1 MSGIVFEEDRAS
13 RNATR
18 FLLLV
23 QILAV
28 GTVLALILFQFYSL
42 ALSLSCSTFLIFVGM
57 AIWLYVHYQ
66 KIPLVREKRQLQRR
80 VLDLGN
86 KIAKEGN
93 VIQAAIRK
101 RAVLFQDQQ
110 DETKVVLQK
119 SQQAYIKIGLEGSY
133 IKDAQIPGVSS
144 KLKERLAEHRILSAA
159 QIKGERLSKIPGVGA
174 RKQQAL
180 FTWKNTLRALL
191 ESTKPTQLTDD
202 QAETLNA
209 KYRARHNENDTSER
223 NAKARKRDL
232 TNELNTIRPRLERL
246 DAITFI
252 AYISRSLDSRKAV
265 GILLALV
272 LIGAQ
277 FVSSVSAAA
286 SSFIASIPTV
296 TLTPTAMALPT
307 QTFTLTITFTPTITD
322 TPTAIAT
329 PSQTS
334 TPAFTFTSTPL
345 ATATPLLTFT
355 PLVILQPT
363 NTPQIPVSGG
373 GGNGCDP
380 AYPTVCIPP
389 PPPDLDCPDIP
400 YRNFQVL
407 APDPHNFDRDSDGLG
422 CEN

>member
-13 RNATR
+13 RNVTR
-18 FLLLV
+18 FLLMV
-23 QILAV
+23 QILA
-28 GTVLALILFQFYSL
+28 GGIVLALILFQFYSL
-42 ALSLSCSTFLIFVGM
+42 ALSVSCITFLVFAGM
-57 AIWLYVHYQ
+57 TLWLYVHYQ
-66 KIPLVREKRQLQRR
+66 KIPLVREKRQLHKR

-86 KIAKEGN
+86 KTAKEGN

-101 RAVLFQDQQ
+101 RSVLFQDQQ
-110 DETKVVLQK
+110 DETKVVLHK
-119 SQQAYIKIGLEGSY
+119 SQQAYIKNGLEGSY
-133 IKDAQIPGVSS
+133 IKAAQIPSVGP
-144 KLKERLAEHRILSAA
+144 KLKERLAEHRILTAA
-159 QIKGERLSKIPGVGA
+159 QIKGERLSKIPGFGA
-174 RKQQAL
+174 SKQQAL
-180 FTWKNTLRALL
+180 FTWKNTLMLRL
-191 ESTKPTQLTDD
+191 ESTKPTQLTDA

-209 KYRARHNENDTSER
+209 KYRALHNENDTTER

-232 TNELNTIRPRLERL
+232 ANELNTIRPRLEHL
-246 DAITFI
+246 DSITFI

-265 GILLALV
+265 GMRLAAV

-286 SSFIASIPTV
+286 SSIIASIPTV
-296 TLTPTAMALPT
+296 TLTLTATALPT

-322 TPTAIAT
+322 APTAIAT

-334 TPAFTFTSTPL
+334 TPAFASTPL
-345 ATATPLLTFT
+345 PTATLLPTFT

-363 NTPQIPVSGG
+363 NTPQIPLSGG

-389 PPPDLDCPDIP
+389 PPPDLDCPEIP
-400 YRNFQVL
+400 SKNFQVL
-407 APDPHNFDRDSDGLG
+407 DPDPHNLDRDSDGLG